1 MPQQTYFINNA
12 FLSGGWTANVRLSV
26 DDKGFISGLEKGVCA
41 KRGDQK
47 LGTVIPGL
55 VNCHSHSFQR
65 AMAGL
70 TEYQNSP
77 TDTFWSWRKTMYRFA
92 NLVSPE
98 DLQAIASYLY
108 LEMIKQGYT
117 SVAEFHYV
125 HHQPNGTPYSCA
137 SQLSQSIINA
147 ANIAGINLTLLPVL
161 YMTAGFDGQP
171 LLEEQKRFGNSVARY
186 LDIQNEASQYCANQ
200 HQHNVG
206 IALHSLRAVPADPM
220 NEVINHFVKQSVSCP
235 IHVHI
240 AEQTQEVEQSIKSL
254 GKRPVEWLLD
264 NHAVDQQWCLIHA
277 THMTP
282 EETTALARSG
292 ATVGICPTTEANL
305 GDGLFPL
312 REYLDQGGHIAIG
325 SDGNT
330 CTNPMEELRWLEY
343 GQRLVTRTR
352 NVSSDNTELHTGT
365 NLYGRCLDGG
375 GRAIGQKTGAL
386 KLGCRAD
393 LIVLDD
399 NSADL
404 ANIATDSILDVLI
417 FGTSQSLIKDVMVN
431 GIWKITHYHH
441 ADEERIK
448 NMFISATKAMR
459 G

>member
-1 MPQQTYFINNA
+1 
-12 FLSGGWTANVRLSV
+12 
-26 DDKGFISGLEKGVCA
+26 
-41 KRGDQK
+41 
-47 LGTVIPGL
+47 
-55 VNCHSHSFQR
+55 
-65 AMAGL
+65 MAGL

-77 TDTFWSWRKTMYRFA
+77 TDTFWSWRKTMYLFA

>member
-1 MPQQTYFINNA
+1 
-12 FLSGGWTANVRLSV
+12 
-26 DDKGFISGLEKGVCA
+26 
-41 KRGDQK
+41 
-47 LGTVIPGL
+47 
-55 VNCHSHSFQR
+55 
-65 AMAGL
+65 
-70 TEYQNSP
+70 
-77 TDTFWSWRKTMYRFA
+77 MYRFA

-386 KLGCRAD
+386 KLGSRAD

>member
-1 MPQQTYFINNA
+1 M
-12 FLSGGWTANVRLSV
+12 
-26 DDKGFISGLEKGVCA
+26 
-41 KRGDQK
+41 KRK
-47 LGTVIPGL
+47 E
-55 VNCHSHSFQR
+55 SS
-65 AMAGL
+65 AA
-70 TEYQNSP
+70 S
-77 TDTFWSWRKTMYRFA
+77 
-92 NLVSPE
+92 
-98 DLQAIASYLY
+98 DLYNRQ
-108 LEMIKQGYT
+108 
-117 SVAEFHYV
+117 
-125 HHQPNGTPYSCA
+125 
-137 SQLSQSIINA
+137 
-147 ANIAGINLTLLPVL
+147 
-161 YMTAGFDGQP
+161 
-171 LLEEQKRFGNSVARY
+171 
-186 LDIQNEASQYCANQ
+186 
-200 HQHNVG
+200 
-206 IALHSLRAVPADPM
+206 
-220 NEVINHFVKQSVSCP
+220 
-235 IHVHI
+235 
-240 AEQTQEVEQSIKSL
+240 
-254 GKRPVEWLLD
+254 
-264 NHAVDQQWCLIHA
+264 
-277 THMTP
+277 
-282 EETTALARSG
+282 
-292 ATVGICPTTEANL
+292 
-305 GDGLFPL
+305 LFPL